1 MLTII
6 VGHLLGAVVP
16 LFIFKNIKITP
27 SDFGGEA
34 IVYLALIVLLLFV
47 EYQLVRSIKYG
58 RVYFRGHIDES
69 EGLSFKSCQ
78 FAYAVQGGFFIAIL
92 LQGLFS

>member
-6 VGHLLGAVVP
+6 VGHLLGVIMP
-16 LFIFKNIKITP
+16 LFIFKNIKITA
-27 SDFGGEA
+27 SGFGGEA

-69 EGLSFKSCQ
+69 EGFNFKSCQ